1 MQHPI
6 HLSNR
11 RKEKSRVL
19 GIWWRQGKEGK
30 RGKGERYRLS
40 GLGGARSDFALIC
53 VLIFIC
59 MWKGEEE
66 GDGEGESPC
75 NIHERRRGEDALH
88 KR

>member
-1 MQHPI
+1 MVA
-6 HLSNR
+6 R
-11 RKEKSRVL
+11 
-19 GIWWRQGKEGK
+19 GKGK
-30 RGKGERYRLS
+30 RGKGGKIQAVWA
-40 GLGGARSDFALIC
+40 GLGWARLEFALIC

-59 MWKGEEE
+59 VWNGEGE